1 MVESVST
8 LSSFDLTRNP
18 FDSSLEERVNCPGFS
33 LSMFSKQETPASQK
47 NPADIDEYPHQ
58 EYSSTFEREEDE
70 IQVQKAIDEYFS
82 QSSIVPS
89 PWTPT
94 YSTKHVKF
102 SPLPPATACCKTKA
116 DASSQT
122 KLSLP
127 PNFDLQNHISEYV
140 STKQCQHSLSK
151 TFQFQGNFRVSN
163 LSIFLDPA
171 YYNQDGLNGS
181 KDMSLSQL
189 RRKLFDQAAVEMEK
203 DNCKLEPP
211 TNIKSILKS
220 PKTNLPDI
228 LLPIT
233 SSPVS
238 DRSTPISYKH
248 RSSTASTMSSPNMS
262 PIKPMLSVPETPSPQ
277 KGLSVSRQT
286 FSPMECSNSGLNT
299 SGINVIGDDLP
310 NISPIKYPKVENS
323 GQQMDITNDTEDVE
337 KNDDNCDDGGPLEV
351 SALSVEENADDKNNA
366 KEEESDNE
374 RPPGITM
381 EDLASDL
388 DFTQDDVGDERRD
401 SSNDKFELQ
410 SPKENSTDEKPGQH
424 VVDRSNIGNG
434 VQISTE
440 HPKGLKENRI
450 EVDSVGS
457 SHEHIEN
464 ASNSDGNRQSN
475 LGKEMSWESL
485 DLPSQRAWHTIG
497 YHRAGS
503 RNKYSHI
510 SEFDEDIIMIRA
522 KAALRRAN
530 HHFSMDRSL
539 SLSDLSLNTSSAWE
553 PYDGKES
560 WYGKSGQEMTP
571 YQHHTATRK
580 TYSPGV
586 DLMRQRKVHQK
597 LEEKYGF
604 SMSRRKPSSS
614 LYQSKRQL
622 SHTYPMSDLELKA
635 LYWRPPVLSHP
646 RRGKLWYGTDPRE
659 EDLKRLSWPSQPPP
673 SRFVHGARPLSP
685 PVYLPQ
691 AKVPRPIL
699 WGRVSKMPLV
709 SFQDNSDS
717 GYSDWQQSTGQW
729 ENTTR
734 SHHGSLRFLKTG
746 TTYY

>member
-1 MVESVST
+1 
-8 LSSFDLTRNP
+8 
-18 FDSSLEERVNCPGFS
+18 
-33 LSMFSKQETPASQK
+33 
-47 NPADIDEYPHQ
+47 
-58 EYSSTFEREEDE
+58 
-70 IQVQKAIDEYFS
+70 
-82 QSSIVPS
+82 
-89 PWTPT
+89 
-94 YSTKHVKF
+94 
-102 SPLPPATACCKTKA
+102 
-116 DASSQT
+116 
-122 KLSLP
+122 
-127 PNFDLQNHISEYV
+127 
-140 STKQCQHSLSK
+140 
-151 TFQFQGNFRVSN
+151 
-163 LSIFLDPA
+163 
-171 YYNQDGLNGS
+171 
-181 KDMSLSQL
+181 
-189 RRKLFDQAAVEMEK
+189 
-203 DNCKLEPP
+203 
-211 TNIKSILKS
+211 
-220 PKTNLPDI
+220 
-228 LLPIT
+228 
-233 SSPVS
+233 
-238 DRSTPISYKH
+238 
-248 RSSTASTMSSPNMS
+248 
-262 PIKPMLSVPETPSPQ
+262 MLSVPETPSSQ

-310 NISPIKYPKVENS
+310 DISPIKYPKVENS
-323 GQQMDITNDTEDVE
+323 GQQMDIANDTEDVE

-366 KEEESDNE
+366 KEEESDSE
-374 RPPGITM
+374 MPPGITM

-401 SSNDKFELQ
+401 SSYDKFDLQ
-410 SPKENSTDEKPGQH
+410 SPKENSTDEKTGQH
-424 VVDRSNIGNG
+424 VVDRSNIGTSI
-434 VQISTE
+434 QISTE

-464 ASNSDGNRQSN
+464 ASSNDGNRQSN

-485 DLPSQRAWHTIG
+485 DLPSQRAWHTVG
-497 YHRAGS
+497 YHRTGS
-503 RNKYSHI
+503 HNKYSHI

-553 PYDGKES
+553 PVRMSTPLVPQDTLDSTNYRQYADHIHSGFRTSSTSEPYLQYHGKES
-560 WYGKSGQEMTP
+560 WHSKSGQDMTP

-604 SMSRRKPSSS
+604 SMSRRKPSSP

-635 LYWRPPVLSHP
+635 LYWRPPVLSHH
-646 RRGKLWYGTDPRE
+646 RRDKLWYGTDPRE

-699 WGRVSKMPLV
+699 WGHVSKMPLV

>member
-1 MVESVST
+1 
-8 LSSFDLTRNP
+8 
-18 FDSSLEERVNCPGFS
+18 
-33 LSMFSKQETPASQK
+33 
-47 NPADIDEYPHQ
+47 
-58 EYSSTFEREEDE
+58 
-70 IQVQKAIDEYFS
+70 
-82 QSSIVPS
+82 
-89 PWTPT
+89 
-94 YSTKHVKF
+94 
-102 SPLPPATACCKTKA
+102 
-116 DASSQT
+116 
-122 KLSLP
+122 
-127 PNFDLQNHISEYV
+127 
-140 STKQCQHSLSK
+140 
-151 TFQFQGNFRVSN
+151 
-163 LSIFLDPA
+163 
-171 YYNQDGLNGS
+171 
-181 KDMSLSQL
+181 
-189 RRKLFDQAAVEMEK
+189 
-203 DNCKLEPP
+203 
-211 TNIKSILKS
+211 
-220 PKTNLPDI
+220 
-228 LLPIT
+228 
-233 SSPVS
+233 
-238 DRSTPISYKH
+238 
-248 RSSTASTMSSPNMS
+248 
-262 PIKPMLSVPETPSPQ
+262 MLSVPETPSSQ

-286 FSPMECSNSGLNT
+286 LSPMECSNSGLNT
-299 SGINVIGDDLP
+299 SGINIIGDDLP
-310 NISPIKYPKVENS
+310 DISPIKAPKVDIS
-323 GQQMDITNDTEDVE
+323 GQEMDIAIYDTEDVE

-351 SALSVEENADDKNNA
+351 SALSVEENADDRNNA

-374 RPPGITM
+374 MPPGITM

-401 SSNDKFELQ
+401 SSYDKFEMQ

-424 VVDRSNIGNG
+424 LADRSNIGTSI
-434 VQISTE
+434 QISTE
-440 HPKGLKENRI
+440 HPKALKENRI

-464 ASNSDGNRQSN
+464 ASSNDGNRQSN

-497 YHRAGS
+497 YHRTGS

-553 PYDGKES
+553 PVRMSTPLVPQDTLDSTNYRKYADHIHSGFRTSSTSEPYLQYHGKES
-560 WYGKSGQEMTP
+560 WHSKSGQDMTP

-604 SMSRRKPSSS
+604 SVSRRKPSSP
-614 LYQSKRQL
+614 LYESKRQL

-635 LYWRPPVLSHP
+635 LYWRPPVLSHH
-646 RRGKLWYGTDPRE
+646 RRDKRWYGTDPRE

-699 WGRVSKMPLV
+699 WGHVSKMPLV

-729 ENTTR
+729 ENMTR